1 MTTVSRA
8 AATARRKKLEQGTL
22 LASVE
27 LFEGGDDVVLPS
39 VIVQYWRSQ
48 EGEIRAQ
55 SGIVEQKMWTMQM
68 RLPLYKR
75 GRPSA
80 DAIRDSLVQLEAALQ
95 DRLGRQEP
103 AS

>member
-1 MTTVSRA
+1 MTTLSRTEE
-8 AATARRKKLEQGTL
+8 TARRKKLEQGEL

-27 LFEGGDDVVLPS
+27 LYEGDAKLPS

-48 EGEIRAQ
+48 EGEITARSAV
-55 SGIVEQKMWTMQM
+55 VELKMWTMEM
-68 RLPLYKR
+68 RLPLNKR

-80 DAIRDSLVQLEAALQ
+80 AAIRDSLVQVEVELQ
-95 DRLGRQEP
+95 EHIGEQEP